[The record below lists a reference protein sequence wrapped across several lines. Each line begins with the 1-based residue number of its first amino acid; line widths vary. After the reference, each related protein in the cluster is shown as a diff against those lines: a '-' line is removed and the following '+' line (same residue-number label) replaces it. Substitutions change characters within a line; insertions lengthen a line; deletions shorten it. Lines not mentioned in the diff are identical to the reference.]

1 MNAHIAILLSL
12 LAASTEPVPED
23 LVYQPGS
30 LIDAVVRG
38 QSPVPA
44 PGPVYDPAP
53 VYGTQPLGTMPLSP
67 LAQPAPYSPYPAS
80 GPAPGGISIGV
91 HSSVQPYRLNS
102 WTGRVSTG
110 VIPKAKT
117 EGRLGSFG
125 ISELDV
131 ELEYSSPFSPGW
143 IFSFTQ
149 LFDARWWDGPADSG
163 VAEIPDDPLT
173 GGVDEFEA
181 AIPGNGLPSQVFRV
195 GWDLELAMP
204 SQGGYSVQLA
214 FTPSLASDFE
224 SGLDSDSWYFDG
236 RGILFYHYP
245 AMTVA
250 LGAGYWDR
258 VKDRV
263 IPYAGIILKPDAIW
277 EWQLMFPQSRIS
289 VFMGN
294 FGGTSMWMY
303 TTAEYNV
310 EAYQVAVSRTDGTSV
325 SDRIELEDYRLMLGF
340 RSEALQYSSFIEAG
354 WVFSRSA
361 QFHGATPGFDI
372 SDGFIGRA
380 GVSF

>member
-12 LAASTEPVPED
+12 LASAAEPPPSD

-30 LIDAVVRG
+30 LIESVIRG

-44 PGPVYDPAP
+44 PGPIYDPAP
-53 VYGTQPLGTMPLSP
+53 AYSTQPLGTVPLSP
-67 LAQPAPYSPYPAS
+67 LAQPAPYSPFPTT

-102 WTGRVSTG
+102 WTGRVSSSF
-110 VIPKAKT
+110 IPKEKT
-117 EGRLGSFG
+117 EGRLGNFG
-125 ISELDV
+125 VTELDV

-149 LFDARWWDGPADSG
+149 LFDMRWWDGPDDPG
-163 VAEIPDDPLT
+163 VADDPLT
-173 GGVDEFEA
+173 GSIDETVL
-181 AIPGNGLPSQVFRV
+181 GNGLPSQVFRV

-204 SQGGYSVQLA
+204 SQGGYSAQLA
-214 FTPSLASDFE
+214 FTPSLATDFE
-224 SGLDSDSWYFDG
+224 SGLDSNAWYFDG

-245 AMTVA
+245 TMTVA

-277 EWQLMFPQSRIS
+277 EWQLMFPQSRVS

-310 EAYQVAVSRTDGTSV
+310 EAYQVVVSQTDGTNV
-325 SDRIELEDYRLMLGF
+325 SDRIELEDYRVMLGF
-340 RSEALQYSSFIEAG
+340 RSETLQYSSFIEAG
-354 WVFSRSA
+354 WIFSRSA

-372 SDGFIGRA
+372 SDGFIGRI